1 MMFDIDLE
9 TLRENL
15 KGGSPVAFSYFKKDG
30 KLRNAV
36 GTLNLHLIP
45 EEHRI
50 KEKDSSSNKK
60 RENFSYFDLERNA
73 WRSLHKDCNQVSMIE

>member
-1 MMFDIDLE
+1 MFDIDLE

-15 KGGSPVAFSYFKKDG
+15 KGDSPVAFSYFKKDG

-36 GTLNLHLIP
+36 GTLNPNLIP

-50 KEKDSSSNKK
+50 KEKDSSSNTK
-60 RENFSYFDLERNA
+60 RVNFSYFDLEKNA
-73 WRSLHKDCNQVSMIE
+73 WRSLNKECNQVSIIE